1 VLLSIDENQWC
12 FVEFQNSTLQGL
24 FSISLITINALK
36 LANLNRMCDF
46 FGTTK
51 AARTKLIDAHL
62 SWHHRVRRQ
71 KIMTVLQVRHA
82 WFCYKQWM
90 KIVGAQQPHTH
101 KIKIPSPFF
110 SYLNLTKYCT
120 PLPLGTV
127 WGTCIDL
134 IILMEIPTGHVILVI
149 KDISISRSESNMYN
163 YKSTH
168 FKCTG

>member
-1 VLLSIDENQWC
+1 MLEFKFGFGLKTPSAIGCIKTVNLKNKKKYKTYICKKNSDQNVCTYLPDVLMPFHYHHKKKGQIFVLLSVDENQWC
-12 FVEFQNSTLQGL
+12 FVEYQNSTLQGL

-71 KIMTVLQVRHA
+71 VMTVLQVRHA

-101 KIKIPSPFF
+101 
-110 SYLNLTKYCT
+110 TQ
-120 PLPLGTV
+120 
-127 WGTCIDL
+127 
-134 IILMEIPTGHVILVI
+134 
-149 KDISISRSESNMYN
+149 
-163 YKSTH
+163 
-168 FKCTG
+168 

>member
-1 VLLSIDENQWC
+1 MLEFKFGFGLKTPSAIGCIKTVNLKKKYIYKTYICKKNSDQNLCTYLPGVLMPFHYNQKKQQKKRQIFVLLSVDENQWC

-62 SWHHRVRRQ
+62 SCHHRVRRQ
-71 KIMTVLQVRHA
+71 KVMTVLQVRNA

-101 KIKIPSPFF
+101 
-110 SYLNLTKYCT
+110 TK
-120 PLPLGTV
+120 
-127 WGTCIDL
+127 
-134 IILMEIPTGHVILVI
+134 
-149 KDISISRSESNMYN
+149 
-163 YKSTH
+163 
-168 FKCTG
+168 